1 MKSFKLLFVSLFL
14 SSLSANSE
22 LNLDLKEYEI
32 ELIIFKHA
40 NVLID
45 ENFDDEFLIPSIETV
60 SFYEPTL
67 QINENAYQSKPK
79 DNFFNRLLKDFNPIK
94 KSNNVLTKDQ
104 DISKVSNPKTWYRK
118 TDNLVVLKKINNKLE
133 TNSNYELLDSFK
145 WIQNIDYKDD
155 ALFLFYED
163 KQKEYGLYLK
173 FYRSRFL
180 HADLKSY
187 IGVIGNDSID
197 ITKDK
202 IAKFE
207 KKILEANKENN
218 KDLKNDLKVKL
229 NKPSK
234 YVDINRGKNAPSL
247 NIPKSNE
254 INIFIDEQRRIF
266 NEEIHYF
273 DHPLF
278 GLILSIK
285 EI

>member
-1 MKSFKLLFVSLFL
+1 MKSFKLLSLLFFL
-14 SSLSANSE
+14 SYLTANSE

-32 ELIIFKHA
+32 EVIIFKHI
-40 NVLID
+40 NVITD
-45 ENFDDEFLIPSIETV
+45 ENFDDEFTTPSIKTI
-60 SFYEPTL
+60 SFYNPTL
-67 QINENAYQSKPK
+67 QINENAYLSKPK
-79 DNFFNRLLKDFNPIK
+79 DNFFNKLFKDFNPIK
-94 KSNNVLTKDQ
+94 KSINVLTKDK

-118 TDNLVVLKKINNKLE
+118 TDNLVVLKKINNKLG
-133 TNSNYELLDSFK
+133 TSSNYELLDSFK

-155 ALFLFYED
+155 AQFLFYED

-197 ITKDK
+197 ITEDK
-202 IAKFE
+202 IAKFQ

-218 KDLKNDLKVKL
+218 EDLKNDLKIEL
-229 NKPSK
+229 NKPNK
-234 YVDINRGKNAPSL
+234 YVDINSNKIEPSL
-247 NIPKSNE
+247 NISKSNE

-273 DHPLF
+273 DHPMF
-278 GLILSIK
+278 GLIISVK

>member
-1 MKSFKLLFVSLFL
+1 MKSFKLLFITLFL

-32 ELIIFKHA
+32 EVIIFKH
-40 NVLID
+40 NNTVTD
-45 ENFDDEFLIPSIETV
+45 ENFDEEFTTPSNETI
-60 SFYEPTL
+60 SFYNPIL
-67 QINENAYQSKPK
+67 QINENAYLSKPK
-79 DNFFNRLLKDFNPIK
+79 NNFFNKLFKDFNPRTKNINL
-94 KSNNVLTKDQ
+94 SNKDK
-104 DISKVSNPKTWYRK
+104 DVSKVSNPKTWYRK
-118 TDNLVVLKKINNKLE
+118 TNNLVVLKKINSKLKAD
-133 TNSNYELLDSFK
+133 NNYELLDSFK
-145 WIQNIDYKDD
+145 WIQNIDYKDN
-155 ALFLFYED
+155 ARFLFYED
-163 KQKEYGLYLK
+163 RQKEYGLFLK

-187 IGVIGNDSID
+187 LGVMANDYID

-207 KKILEANKENN
+207 KKILEVNKKSNEN
-218 KDLKNDLKVKL
+218 LKNNLKIEL
-229 NKPSK
+229 NKPNK
-234 YVDINRGKNAPSL
+234 YIDLNINEITSSL
-247 NIPKSNE
+247 NISESNE

-273 DHPLF
+273 DHPMF

>member
-1 MKSFKLLFVSLFL
+1 MQSYKLLFLSLFL

-32 ELIIFKHA
+32 EVIIFKH
-40 NVLID
+40 NNTVTD
-45 ENFDDEFLIPSIETV
+45 ENFDEEFTTPSNETI
-60 SFYEPTL
+60 SFYNPIL
-67 QINENAYQSKPK
+67 QINENAYLSKPK
-79 DNFFNRLLKDFNPIK
+79 NNFFNKLFKDFNPRIK
-94 KSNNVLTKDQ
+94 NINLSNKDK
-104 DISKVSNPKTWYRK
+104 DVSKVSNPKTWYRK
-118 TDNLVVLKKINNKLE
+118 TNNLVVLKKINSKLKAD
-133 TNSNYELLDSFK
+133 NNYELLDSFK
-145 WIQNIDYKDD
+145 WIQNIDYKDN
-155 ALFLFYED
+155 ARFLFYED

-187 IGVIGNDSID
+187 LGVIGNNSID

-207 KKILEANKENN
+207 KKLLQANRENN
-218 KDLKNDLKVKL
+218 KDLKNELKIEL
-229 NKPSK
+229 NKPNK
-234 YVDINRGKNAPSL
+234 YVDINNSENAPSL
-247 NIPKSNE
+247 NIPKSNK

>member
-1 MKSFKLLFVSLFL
+1 MKSFKLLSLLFFL
-14 SSLSANSE
+14 SYLTANSE

-32 ELIIFKHA
+32 EVIIFKHI
-40 NVLID
+40 NVITD
-45 ENFDDEFLIPSIETV
+45 ENFDDEFTTPSIKTI
-60 SFYEPTL
+60 SFYNPTL
-67 QINENAYQSKPK
+67 QINENAYLSKPK
-79 DNFFNRLLKDFNPIK
+79 DNFFNKLFKDFNPIK
-94 KSNNVLTKDQ
+94 KSINVLTKDK

-118 TDNLVVLKKINNKLE
+118 TDNLVVLKKINNKLG
-133 TNSNYELLDSFK
+133 TSSNYELLDSFK

-155 ALFLFYED
+155 AQFLFYED

-187 IGVIGNDSID
+187 LGVIGNDSID
-197 ITKDK
+197 ITEDK
-202 IAKFE
+202 IAKFQ

-218 KDLKNDLKVKL
+218 EDLKNDLNIEL
-229 NKPSK
+229 NKPNK
-234 YVDINRGKNAPSL
+234 YVDINSNKIEPSL
-247 NIPKSNE
+247 NISKSNE

-273 DHPLF
+273 DHPMF
-278 GLILSIK
+278 GLIISVK

>member
-32 ELIIFKHA
+32 EVIIFKHT
-40 NVLID
+40 NVITD
-45 ENFDDEFLIPSIETV
+45 ENFDEEFKAPSNETI
-60 SFYEPTL
+60 SFYSPTL
-67 QINENAYQSKPK
+67 QINENAYLSEPK
-79 DNFFNRLLKDFNPIK
+79 NNFFNKLFKDFNSRMK
-94 KSNNVLTKDQ
+94 NLNLSSKSQ
-104 DISKVSNPKTWYRK
+104 DISRPSNPKTWYRK
-118 TDNLVVLKKINNKLE
+118 TNNLVVLKKMNNKIK

-145 WIQNIDYKDD
+145 WTQNIDYKDN
-155 ALFLFYED
+155 AQFIFYEN
-163 KQKEYGLYLK
+163 KQKEYGLFLK

-180 HADLKSY
+180 HADLRSY
-187 IGVIGNDSID
+187 IGVISNDSID

-202 IAKFE
+202 ITQFE
-207 KKILEANKENN
+207 KKILDANKGNY
-218 KDLKNDLKVKL
+218 KDLKNNLKIEL
-229 NKPSK
+229 NNPNK
-234 YVDINRGKNAPSL
+234 YLDINNNDIASSL
-247 NIPKSNE
+247 NISKSKK

-273 DHPLF
+273 DHPIF

>member
-1 MKSFKLLFVSLFL
+1 MKLFKLLFVSLFL

-40 NVLID
+40 NVLTD
-45 ENFDDEFLIPSIETV
+45 ENFDEEFSTPSFETV
-60 SFYEPTL
+60 SFYKPTL

-79 DNFFNRLLKDFNPIK
+79 DNFFNRLFKDFNPIK

-155 ALFLFYED
+155 AQFLFYED

-187 IGVIGNDSID
+187 IGVKGNDSID
-197 ITKDK
+197 ITTDK

-218 KDLKNDLKVKL
+218 KDLKNDLKIEL
-229 NKPSK
+229 NKPNK
-234 YVDINRGKNAPSL
+234 YVDINISKIEPSL
-247 NIPKSNE
+247 NIPKSNK

>member
-1 MKSFKLLFVSLFL
+1 MKSFKLLFVLLFL
-14 SSLSANSE
+14 SPLSANSE

-32 ELIIFKHA
+32 EVIIFKHT
-40 NVLID
+40 NVLTD
-45 ENFDDEFLIPSIETV
+45 ENFDEEFTTPSVETV
-60 SFYEPTL
+60 SFYKPIL

-79 DNFFNRLLKDFNPIK
+79 DNFFNRLFNDFNPIK
-94 KSNNVLTKDQ
+94 KSNNVFTKDQ

-145 WIQNIDYKDD
+145 WIQNIDYKDG
-155 ALFLFYED
+155 AQFLFYED

-173 FYRSRFL
+173 LYRSRFL

-187 IGVIGNDSID
+187 LGVIANDSID
-197 ITKDK
+197 ITKYELT
-202 IAKFE
+202 KFE

-218 KDLKNDLKVKL
+218 KDLKNDLKIEL
-229 NKPSK
+229 NKPNK
-234 YVDINRGKNAPSL
+234 YVDINSSKISPSL
-247 NIPKSNE
+247 DIPISNE

>member
-1 MKSFKLLFVSLFL
+1 MKSFKLLFVSLLL

-32 ELIIFKHA
+32 EVIIFKHT
-40 NVLID
+40 NVLTD
-45 ENFDDEFLIPSIETV
+45 ENFDEEFTTPSIETI
-60 SFYEPTL
+60 SFYKPTL
-67 QINENAYQSKPK
+67 QINEKAYQSKPK
-79 DNFFNRLLKDFNPIK
+79 DNIFNRLFKDFNPIK

-104 DISKVSNPKTWYRK
+104 DISKASNPKTWYRK
-118 TDNLVVLKKINNKLE
+118 TDNLVVLKKINKKLE

-155 ALFLFYED
+155 AQFLFYED

-187 IGVIGNDSID
+187 LGVMANDSID

-218 KDLKNDLKVKL
+218 KDLKIDLKFEL
-229 NKPSK
+229 NKPNK
-234 YVDINRGKNAPSL
+234 YVDINSNEIEPSL
-247 NIPKSNE
+247 NISKSNE

-273 DHPLF
+273 DHPMF
-278 GLILSIK
+278 GLIISIN

>member
-1 MKSFKLLFVSLFL
+1 MKSFKLLFVSLL
-14 SSLSANSE
+14 SSSLSANSE

-32 ELIIFKHA
+32 EVIIFKHT
-40 NVLID
+40 NVLTD
-45 ENFDDEFLIPSIETV
+45 ENFDEEFTAPSLETI
-60 SFYEPTL
+60 SFYKPTL
-67 QINENAYQSKPK
+67 QINEKSYQSKPK
-79 DNFFNRLLKDFNPIK
+79 DNFFNRLFKDFNPIK
-94 KSNNVLTKDQ
+94 KSINVLTKDK

-118 TDNLVVLKKINNKLE
+118 TDNLVVLKKINNKLG
-133 TNSNYELLDSFK
+133 TSSNYELLDSFK

-155 ALFLFYED
+155 AQFLFYED

-187 IGVIGNDSID
+187 LGVMANDSID

-207 KKILEANKENN
+207 KKILEANKDNK
-218 KDLKNDLKVKL
+218 KDLKIDLKFEL
-229 NKPSK
+229 NKPNK
-234 YVDINRGKNAPSL
+234 YVDINSNEIEPSL
-247 NIPKSNE
+247 NISKSNE

-273 DHPLF
+273 DHPMF
-278 GLILSIK
+278 GLIISVK

>member
-1 MKSFKLLFVSLFL
+1 MKLFKLLFVSLFL

-40 NVLID
+40 NVLTD
-45 ENFDDEFLIPSIETV
+45 ENFDEEFSTPSIETV
-60 SFYEPTL
+60 SFYKPTL

-79 DNFFNRLLKDFNPIK
+79 DNFFNRLFKDFNPIK
-94 KSNNVLTKDQ
+94 KSNIVLTKDQ

-155 ALFLFYED
+155 AQFLFYED
-163 KQKEYGLYLK
+163 KQKKYGLYLK

-207 KKILEANKENN
+207 KKILQANKENKFIIELN
-218 KDLKNDLKVKL
+218 EDNSSLRRKTVIKL
-229 NKPSK
+229 
-234 YVDINRGKNAPSL
+234 L
-247 NIPKSNE
+247 NE
-254 INIFIDEQRRIF
+254 II
-266 NEEIHYF
+266 
-273 DHPLF
+273 
-278 GLILSIK
+278 
-285 EI
+285 

>member
-1 MKSFKLLFVSLFL
+1 MKLFKLLFVSLFL

-32 ELIIFKHA
+32 ELIIFKHT
-40 NVLID
+40 NVLTD
-45 ENFDDEFLIPSIETV
+45 ENFDEEFSTPSFETV
-60 SFYEPTL
+60 SFYQPTL

-79 DNFFNRLLKDFNPIK
+79 DNFFNRLFKDFNPIK
-94 KSNNVLTKDQ
+94 KSNIVLIKDQ

-155 ALFLFYED
+155 AQFLFYED

-187 IGVIGNDSID
+187 IGVKGNDSID
-197 ITKDK
+197 ITTDK

-207 KKILEANKENN
+207 KTLLEQIPELKSV
-218 KDLKNDLKVKL
+218 KDSTDH
-229 NKPSK
+229 SI
-234 YVDINRGKNAPSL
+234 DDNAYY
-247 NIPKSNE
+247 K
-254 INIFIDEQRRIF
+254 
-266 NEEIHYF
+266 
-273 DHPLF
+273 
-278 GLILSIK
+278 
-285 EI
+285 

>member
-1 MKSFKLLFVSLFL
+1 MKSFKLLFITIFL

-32 ELIIFKHA
+32 EVIIFKHT
-40 NVLID
+40 NVLTD
-45 ENFDDEFLIPSIETV
+45 ENFDEKFRTPSIETV
-60 SFYEPTL
+60 SFYKPTL
-67 QINENAYQSKPK
+67 QINENAYQSISK
-79 DNFFNRLLKDFNPIK
+79 DNFFNRLFKDFSPIK
-94 KSNNVLTKDQ
+94 KSNNVLIEDQ

-118 TDNLVVLKKINNKLE
+118 TNNLVVLKKINNKLE
-133 TNSNYELLDSFK
+133 INNNYDLLDSFK
-145 WIQNIDYKDD
+145 WIQNIDYKDK
-155 ALFLFYED
+155 AQFLFYED
-163 KQKEYGLYLK
+163 KEKEYGLYLK

-187 IGVIGNDSID
+187 LGVISNDSIN

-218 KDLKNDLKVKL
+218 KDLKNDLKIEL
-229 NKPSK
+229 NKPNK
-234 YVDINRGKNAPSL
+234 YVDINSSKIEPSL

>member
-1 MKSFKLLFVSLFL
+1 MKSFKLLFLIFFFSA
-14 SSLSANSE
+14 LSANSE

-32 ELIIFKHA
+32 EVIIFKHT
-40 NVLID
+40 NVLTD
-45 ENFDDEFLIPSIETV
+45 ENFDEEFTTPSIEIV
-60 SFYEPTL
+60 SFYKPTL

-79 DNFFNRLLKDFNPIK
+79 DNFFNRLFKDFNPIK
-94 KSNNVLTKDQ
+94 KSNNVLTKDK

-118 TDNLVVLKKINNKLE
+118 TDNLVVLKKINNKLK
-133 TNSNYELLDSFK
+133 TNSNYELIDSFK

-155 ALFLFYED
+155 AQFLFYED

-187 IGVIGNDSID
+187 LGVIGNNSID

-207 KKILEANKENN
+207 KKLLQANKENN
-218 KDLKNDLKVKL
+218 KDLKNDLKIEL
-229 NKPSK
+229 NKPNK
-234 YVDINRGKNAPSL
+234 YVDINNNKIEPSL
-247 NIPKSNE
+247 NISKSNE

-273 DHPLF
+273 DHPMF
-278 GLILSIK
+278 GLIISIN

>member
-1 MKSFKLLFVSLFL
+1 MQSYKLLFLSLFL

-32 ELIIFKHA
+32 EVIIFKH
-40 NVLID
+40 NNTVTD
-45 ENFDDEFLIPSIETV
+45 ENFDEEFTTPSNETI
-60 SFYEPTL
+60 SFYNPIL
-67 QINENAYQSKPK
+67 QINENAYLSKPK
-79 DNFFNRLLKDFNPIK
+79 NNFFNKLFKDFNPRIK
-94 KSNNVLTKDQ
+94 NINLSNKDK
-104 DISKVSNPKTWYRK
+104 DVSKVSNPKTWYRK
-118 TDNLVVLKKINNKLE
+118 TNNLVVLKKINSKLKAD
-133 TNSNYELLDSFK
+133 NNYELLDSFK
-145 WIQNIDYKDD
+145 WIQNIDYKDN
-155 ALFLFYED
+155 ARFLFYED
-163 KQKEYGLYLK
+163 RQKEYGLFLK

-187 IGVIGNDSID
+187 LGVMANDYVD

-207 KKILEANKENN
+207 KKILEVNKKSNEN
-218 KDLKNDLKVKL
+218 LKNNLKIEL
-229 NKPSK
+229 NKPNK
-234 YVDINRGKNAPSL
+234 YIDLNNNEITSSL
-247 NIPKSNE
+247 NVSKSNE

-273 DHPLF
+273 DHPMF

>member
-32 ELIIFKHA
+32 EVIIFKHT
-40 NVLID
+40 NVLTD
-45 ENFDDEFLIPSIETV
+45 ETFDKEFTTPSIETV
-60 SFYEPTL
+60 SFYKPTL
-67 QINENAYQSKPK
+67 EINENAYQSKPK
-79 DNFFNRLLKDFNPIK
+79 DNFFNRLFKDFNPIK

-104 DISKVSNPKTWYRK
+104 DIAKVSNPKTWYRK

-133 TNSNYELLDSFK
+133 TNINYELLDSFK

-155 ALFLFYED
+155 AQFLFYED

-180 HADLKSY
+180 HVDLKSY
-187 IGVIGNDSID
+187 LGVIGNNSID

-218 KDLKNDLKVKL
+218 IDLKNDLKIEL
-229 NKPSK
+229 NKPNK
-234 YVDINRGKNAPSL
+234 YFDITNNDITPFL
-247 NIPKSNE
+247 NISKSE
-254 INIFIDEQRRIF
+254 KINIFIDEQRRIF

-273 DHPLF
+273 DHPIF